1 MTSLDLARRPGGSL
15 TVDLCATCQAIWFD
29 TYESLQLSPAGTLE
43 LFRAIHAIPATARR
57 PLPSLL
63 PCPRCETV
71 LAPTQDV
78 QHTTHFSYFRCRYG
92 HGRFTP
98 FFQFLREKNFIR
110 PLDPNEL
117 ERLKASVKII
127 RCASCGAPVDIE
139 RMTVCGYCQ
148 APIVALDPDA
158 VQKTLAE
165 IDAAER
171 RNTTP
176 DPDRIGDGIVA
187 LARLESQMA
196 AARRRERAGVDGI
209 DLIGVGLSALGAF
222 LHWS

>member
-1 MTSLDLARRPGGSL
+1 MTPLEVARRPGGSL
-15 TVDLCATCQAIWFD
+15 TVDLCVGCQAIWFD
-29 TYESLQLSPAGTLE
+29 TYESLQLSPAGTLA
-43 LFRAIHAIPATARR
+43 LFRAIHAMPAADRR
-57 PLPSLL
+57 PLPSQL

-78 QHTTHFSYFRCRYG
+78 QHTTHFSYYRCRYG

-110 PLDPNEL
+110 PLDPSEL
-117 ERLKASVKII
+117 ERLKSSVKII
-127 RCASCGAPVDIE
+127 RCASCGAPVDIG

-158 VQKTLAE
+158 IQKALAE
-165 IDAAER
+165 IDAAGR
-171 RNTTP
+171 KATP
-176 DPDRIGDGIVA
+176 DPDRQGDGIIA
-187 LARLESQMA
+187 LARLESEMD

-209 DLIGVGLSALGAF
+209 DLIGVGLSALGVF